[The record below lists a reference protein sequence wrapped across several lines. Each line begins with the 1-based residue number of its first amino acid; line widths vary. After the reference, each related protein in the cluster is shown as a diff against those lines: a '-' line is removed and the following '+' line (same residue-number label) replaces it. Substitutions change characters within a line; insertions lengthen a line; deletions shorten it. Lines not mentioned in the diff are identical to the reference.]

1 MTPFALSIAFLIGL
15 SSPLSVQE
23 TVNLS
28 FIILNDDQQKVVTL
42 NQGDFYF
49 NPPTDFVIRDNVR
62 LKGWYQD
69 ENLTRF
75 HDFDLP
81 ILQDTSVYA
90 MWDYL
95 NPAIALAQL
104 SQSMVGDR
112 FESNTMTLS
121 LPLYAPLKE
130 DLRFQWQAAPQN
142 SADFDNIGG
151 AYLDHFSPF
160 RNGTFQYRVRY
171 RLPIYSGSG
180 TIIDYVSYYSNI
192 VTISIYGQQTIVGYI
207 IGLSLILLVGII
219 WFLRKKRLIYYVV
232 DGGEPLTPGLFSM
245 GEDITVQPKA
255 KKKGYRFVGW
265 FEDDT
270 LKQPFSGLRMPMKA
284 IKLYAKFKKTKT
296 NR

>member
-1 MTPFALSIAFLIGL
+1 MTLLALSTAFLIGL
-15 SSPLSVQE
+15 SRPLPVQE
-23 TVNLS
+23 TVTVS
-28 FIILNDDQQKVVTL
+28 FIILNDDQTKVITL

-49 NPPTDFVIRDNVR
+49 NAPTDFVIRDNVR

-90 MWDYL
+90 TWDYL

-104 SQSMVGDR
+104 TQSIVGDR
-112 FESNTMTLS
+112 FESTTMTLT
-121 LPLYAPLKE
+121 LPLYEPLKE
-130 DLRFQWQAAPQN
+130 DVRFQWQAAPQN
-142 SADFDNIGG
+142 SSDFDNIGG
-151 AYLDHFSPF
+151 ANLDHFSPF

-180 TIIDYVSYYSNI
+180 TIIDYVSYYSN
-192 VTISIYGQQTIVGYI
+192 VATISIYGQQTIVGYI
-207 IGLSLILLVGII
+207 IGLSLILLVGFI
-219 WFLRKKRLIYYVV
+219 WFLRIKRPIYYEV
-232 DGGEPLTPGLFSM
+232 DGGEALPPGRFYM

-255 KKKGYRFVGW
+255 KKKGYRFIGW
-265 FEDDT
+265 YENDT
-270 LKQPFSGLRMPMKA
+270 LNQPFSGLRMPMKA

-296 NR
+296 SR

>member
-1 MTPFALSIAFLIGL
+1 MTLLALSTAFLIGL
-15 SSPLSVQE
+15 STPLPVQE
-23 TVNLS
+23 TVTVS
-28 FIILNDDQQKVVTL
+28 FIILNDDQTKVISL
-42 NQGDFYF
+42 NEGDFYF
-49 NPPTDFVIRDNVR
+49 NPPTDFIMRDNVR

-90 MWDYL
+90 TWDYL

-104 SQSMVGDR
+104 TQSIVGDR
-112 FESNTMTLS
+112 FESTTMKLT

-130 DLRFQWQAAPQN
+130 DVRFQWQAAPQN
-142 SADFDNIGG
+142 SSDFDNIGG
-151 AYLDHFSPF
+151 ANLDHFSPF

-180 TIIDYVSYYSNI
+180 TIIDYVSYYSN
-192 VTISIYGQQTIVGYI
+192 VATISIYGQQTIVGYI
-207 IGLSLILLVGII
+207 IGLSLILLVGFI
-219 WFLRKKRLIYYVV
+219 WFLRMKRPIYYVV
-232 DGGEPLTPGLFSM
+232 DGGEALPPGRFYV

-255 KKKGYRFVGW
+255 KKKGYRFIGW
-265 FEDDT
+265 YENDT
-270 LKQPFSGLRMPMKA
+270 LNQPFSGLRMPMKA

-296 NR
+296 SR

>member
-1 MTPFALSIAFLIGL
+1 MTLLALSTAFLIGL
-15 SSPLSVQE
+15 STPLPVQE
-23 TVNLS
+23 TVTVS
-28 FIILNDDQQKVVTL
+28 FIILNDDQTKVITL

-49 NPPTDFVIRDNVR
+49 NAPTDFVIRDNVR

-90 MWDYL
+90 TWDYL

-104 SQSMVGDR
+104 TQSIVGDR
-112 FESNTMTLS
+112 FESTTMTLT
-121 LPLYAPLKE
+121 LPLYEPLKE
-130 DLRFQWQAAPQN
+130 DVRFQWQAAPQN
-142 SADFDNIGG
+142 SSDFDNIGG
-151 AYLDHFSPF
+151 ANLDHFSPF

-180 TIIDYVSYYSNI
+180 TIIDYVSYYSN
-192 VTISIYGQQTIVGYI
+192 VATISIYGQQTIVGYI
-207 IGLSLILLVGII
+207 IGLSLILLVGFI
-219 WFLRKKRLIYYVV
+219 WFLRIKRPIYYEV
-232 DGGEPLTPGLFSM
+232 DGGEALPPGRFYM

-255 KKKGYRFVGW
+255 KKKGYRFIGW
-265 FEDDT
+265 YENDT
-270 LKQPFSGLRMPMKA
+270 LNQPFSGLRMPMKA

-296 NR
+296 SR

>member
-1 MTPFALSIAFLIGL
+1 MTLLALSTAFLIGL
-15 SSPLSVQE
+15 STPLPVQE
-23 TVNLS
+23 TVTVS
-28 FIILNDDQQKVVTL
+28 FIILNDDQTKVITL

-49 NPPTDFVIRDNVR
+49 NAPTDFIIRDNVR

-90 MWDYL
+90 TWDYL

-104 SQSMVGDR
+104 TQSIVGDR
-112 FESNTMTLS
+112 FESTTMTLT

-130 DLRFQWQAAPQN
+130 DVRFQWQAAPQN
-142 SADFDNIGG
+142 SSDFDNIGG
-151 AYLDHFSPF
+151 ANLDHFSPF

-180 TIIDYVSYYSNI
+180 TIIDYVSYYSN
-192 VTISIYGQQTIVGYI
+192 VATISIYGQQTIVGYI
-207 IGLSLILLVGII
+207 IALSLILLVGFI
-219 WFLRKKRLIYYVV
+219 WFLRMKRSIYYEV
-232 DGGEPLTPGLFSM
+232 DGGEVLPPGRFYM

-255 KKKGYRFVGW
+255 KKKGYRFIGW
-265 FEDDT
+265 YENDT
-270 LKQPFSGLRMPMKA
+270 LNQPFSGLRMPMKA

-296 NR
+296 SR

>member
-1 MTPFALSIAFLIGL
+1 MTLLALSTVFLIGL
-15 SSPLSVQE
+15 STPLPVQE
-23 TVNLS
+23 TVTVS
-28 FIILNDDQQKVVTL
+28 FIILNDDQTKVISL
-42 NQGDFYF
+42 NEGDFYF
-49 NPPTDFVIRDNVR
+49 NPPTDFIMRDNVR

-90 MWDYL
+90 TWDYL

-104 SQSMVGDR
+104 TQSIVGDR
-112 FESNTMTLS
+112 FESTTMTLT

-130 DLRFQWQAAPQN
+130 DVRFQWQAAPQN
-142 SADFDNIGG
+142 SSDFDNIGG
-151 AYLDHFSPF
+151 ANLDHFSPF

-180 TIIDYVSYYSNI
+180 TIIDYVSYYSN
-192 VTISIYGQQTIVGYI
+192 VATISIYGQQTIVGYI
-207 IGLSLILLVGII
+207 IGLSLILLVGFIC
-219 WFLRKKRLIYYVV
+219 FLRMKRSIYYEV
-232 DGGEPLTPGLFSM
+232 DGGEALPPGRFYM

-255 KKKGYRFVGW
+255 KKKGYRFIGW
-265 FEDDT
+265 YENDT
-270 LKQPFSGLRMPMKA
+270 LNQPFSGLRMPMKA

-296 NR
+296 SR

>member
-1 MTPFALSIAFLIGL
+1 MTLLALSTVVLIGL
-15 SSPLSVQE
+15 LTPLPIQD
-23 TVNLS
+23 TVNLT

-42 NQGDFYF
+42 NQGEFYF
-49 NPPTDFVIRDNVR
+49 NPPNDFILRDNVR

-81 ILQDTSVYA
+81 IVQDTNVYA

-104 SQSMVGDR
+104 SQSSEGNR
-112 FESNTMTLS
+112 FESKTMVLN
-121 LPLYAPLKE
+121 LPLYQPLQE
-130 DLRFQWQAAPQN
+130 GVRYQWQAAPQN
-142 SADFDNIGG
+142 SADFENIGG
-151 AYLDHFSPF
+151 ANTNHFSPF

-171 RLPIYSGSG
+171 RLPIYNNNG
-180 TIIDYVSYYSNI
+180 TIIDDVSYYSNI
-192 VTISIYGQQTIVGYI
+192 VTITIYGQQTIVGYI
-207 IGLSLILLVGII
+207 IAISLILLMGLIF
-219 WFLRKKRLIYYVV
+219 FLRTKRSIYYVV
-232 DGGEPLTPGLFSM
+232 DGGELLKPGRFYI
-245 GEDITVQPKA
+245 GEDITLQPKA
-255 KKKGYRFVGW
+255 KKKGYRFIGW

-284 IKLYAKFKKTKT
+284 MKLYAKFKKTKT